1 MPCVQGASF
10 SVEQERQRK
19 LEINDRI
26 DPEFGTGNDNR
37 ICMGNDCERTAGKHP
52 VAFAIVKEGVPC
64 LWVGGFQIFAPSF
77 AETLLSAVLSE
88 FIFRILA
95 KFQLA
100 GPESGSV

>member
-1 MPCVQGASF
+1 LAPVTTIEYAWATIAK
-10 SVEQERQRK
+10 EQQE
-19 LEINDRI
+19 N
-26 DPEFGTGNDNR
+26 T
-37 ICMGNDCERTAGKHP
+37 P